1 MANVFQSQLS
11 QIFFNILKTPR
22 FWCVIIAGPCLAV
35 LPDIYLKAYRN
46 VFTPNPIETIIK
58 MRGTNVPQP
67 GPTRISPKKLVA
79 KGEIKEVKQLQ
90 KQKGEKK
97 GGNSPGKQKKI
108 IPY

>member
-1 MANVFQSQLS
+1 MATVFQSQLS

-46 VFTPNPIETIIK
+46 VFIPNPIETIIK
-58 MRGTNVPQP
+58 MRGKNVPQLV
-67 GPTRISPKKLVA
+67 PTRISPRKLVP
-79 KGEIKEVKQLQ
+79 KEEKQQ
-90 KQKGEKK
+90 QSPKSEKK
-97 GGNSPGKQKKI
+97 GGSSPGKQKKI